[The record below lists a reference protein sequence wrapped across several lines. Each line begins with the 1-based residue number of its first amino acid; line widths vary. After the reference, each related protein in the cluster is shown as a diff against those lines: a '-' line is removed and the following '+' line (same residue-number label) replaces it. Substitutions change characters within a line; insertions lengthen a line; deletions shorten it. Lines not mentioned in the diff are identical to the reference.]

1 MKIIFVL
8 RAAAM
13 VLSLG
18 IGTAYAGDG
27 DGQSGPTLFIAVQA
41 QQQAAIQ
48 AHRQADPARVL
59 AAQNNGAAGQ
69 ANGSRPQGVG
79 TSLFSV
85 FSLP

>member
-1 MKIIFVL
+1 MKIILTL
-8 RAAAM
+8 RASAM

-27 DGQSGPTLFIAVQA
+27 DGQSAPTLFTTVQA

-48 AHRQADPARVL
+48 ARRQADPARVVAAMNGGA
-59 AAQNNGAAGQ
+59 AAQATGA
-69 ANGSRPQGVG
+69 RPQGVG
-79 TSLFSV
+79 TSLFSI